1 VLNDT
6 GSPLEPTSTV
16 NPPKSNLPPL
26 FIRTAQTTTSK
37 LKVQGTKLYSKV
49 LTFNN
54 DMKRNELWV
63 RLSQKQTTLTIIYA
77 SYAMVAI
84 LLGEEQFGKGNV
96 PSWREI
102 DD

>member
-1 VLNDT
+1 
-6 GSPLEPTSTV
+6 
-16 NPPKSNLPPL
+16 
-26 FIRTAQTTTSK
+26 
-37 LKVQGTKLYSKV
+37 
-49 LTFNN
+49 
-54 DMKRNELWV
+54 MKRNELWV